1 MTMQH
6 VSMKFITFKI
16 KNPFQVKH
24 LSTTNSICHCTVLL
38 CLITIGT
45 FTNWTVLSPTMQSSS
60 AIGTSMYTRP
70 LLYKPTHN
78 QIHIMLVLVYTPPKK
93 NKKNK
98 KTTTTCIQHFM
109 QVQCT
114 YCFSMDTPALY
125 KSQSALSLPFS
136 SAWSSN
142 SYVCQI
148 KMNRCKHE
156 EKNCLSHSNK
166 NCYKDNGITGTLCHQ
181 APRSPKP
188 FAL

>member
-16 KNPFQVKH
+16 KNPFLVKH

-38 CLITIGT
+38 CLTAIDD

-70 LLYKPTHN
+70 FLYKPTHN
-78 QIHIMLVLVYTPPKK
+78 QIHIMLIVVYTPPKK
-93 NKKNK
+93 ENKQQQK
-98 KTTTTCIQHFM
+98 TTCIQHFM
-109 QVQCT
+109 QVQST

-125 KSQSALSLPFS
+125 KSQSALSLPLS

-142 SYVCQI
+142 SYACQI
-148 KMNRCKHE
+148 KNERMQAWRKE
-156 EKNCLSHSNK
+156 LSF
-166 NCYKDNGITGTLCHQ
+166 TQ
-181 APRSPKP
+181 
-188 FAL
+188 

>member
-78 QIHIMLVLVYTPPKK
+78 QIHIMLVLVYTPPPK
-93 NKKNK
+93 K
-98 KTTTTCIQHFM
+98 KTPAYSILCKYNAPTVLAWILQHS
-109 QVQCT
+109 T
-114 YCFSMDTPALY
+114 
-125 KSQSALSLPFS
+125 
-136 SAWSSN
+136 
-142 SYVCQI
+142 
-148 KMNRCKHE
+148 
-156 EKNCLSHSNK
+156 SHSQH
-166 NCYKDNGITGTLCHQ
+166 YHYHFHQ
-181 APRSPKP
+181 HDHQTVMYVKLKWTDASMKKRTVFHTVIKT
-188 FAL
+188 ATKIME

>member
-16 KNPFQVKH
+16 KNPFPVKH

-38 CLITIGT
+38 CLTAIDD

-70 LLYKPTHN
+70 FLYKPTHN
-78 QIHIMLVLVYTPPKK
+78 QIHIMLVVVYIPPPKK
-93 NKKNK
+93 THKK
-98 KTTTTCIQHFM
+98 H
-109 QVQCT
+109 
-114 YCFSMDTPALY
+114 TPAYSILCMY
-125 KSQSALSLPFS
+125 NAPTV
-136 SAWSSN
+136 SAWILQHSTSHSQHYHYHFHQHDHQTVMHVKLKTN
-142 SYVCQI
+142 G
-148 KMNRCKHE
+148 CKHE

-166 NCYKDNGITGTLCHQ
+166 NYYKDNGITGALCHQ
-181 APRSPKP
+181 APRSPKA